1 MKISIIHP
9 SRGRAAIAKQ
19 VYDNWMGKAD
29 KPENIEYIVS
39 MDWTDNSWANYVD
52 LFFGEGQSKYIPQ
65 PGRQILFDNNVS
77 MFIDHNN
84 TAIEAINNVAKE
96 ATGDLLIVVSDDFD
110 CPEHWDTELLKY
122 LKGKSDFVVKTYDGL
137 QPWIITLPI
146 MDRVYYERFGYVYN
160 PGYKHMFCDT
170 EMTAVGDLLGKT
182 ILVPM
187 LFQHKHYS
195 QPGGIKKDAV
205 SVKNDNTWGQGE
217 RLYID
222 RIKRNFD
229 LPESEVKGVLR
240 CDAGHTNWL
249 ASKGVKLEFV

>member
-1 MKISIIHP
+1 MKISILHP

-19 VYDNWMGKAD
+19 VYDNWMVKAD
-29 KPENIEYIVS
+29 KPENIEYILSIDYSDPQAHDYYSRISANAICVNEN
-39 MDWTDNSWANYVD
+39 NS
-52 LFFGEGQSKYIPQ
+52 
-65 PGRQILFDNNVS
+65 
-77 MFIDHNN
+77 
-84 TAIEAINNVAKE
+84 AIEAINNVAKE
-96 ATGDLLIVVSDDFD
+96 TTGDLLIVVSDDFD

-146 MDRVYYERFGYVYN
+146 MDRVYYERFGYIYH
-160 PGYKHMFCDT
+160 PEYKHMFCDT

>member
-1 MKISIIHP
+1 MKISILHP
-9 SRGRAAIAKQ
+9 SRGRAKIAKSVFLQ
-19 VYDNWMGKAD
+19 WKAAAD
-29 KPENIEYIVS
+29 DSPGIEYIMSVDYS
-39 MDWTDNSWANYVD
+39 DPLKDEYRQMGWDICGLKVVFNDNHS
-52 LFFGEGQSKYIPQ
+52 
-65 PGRQILFDNNVS
+65 
-77 MFIDHNN
+77 
-84 TAIEAINNVAKE
+84 AIEAINNAAKE

-146 MDRVYYERFGYVYN
+146 MDRVYYERFGYIYH
-160 PGYKHMFCDT
+160 PEYKHMFCDT